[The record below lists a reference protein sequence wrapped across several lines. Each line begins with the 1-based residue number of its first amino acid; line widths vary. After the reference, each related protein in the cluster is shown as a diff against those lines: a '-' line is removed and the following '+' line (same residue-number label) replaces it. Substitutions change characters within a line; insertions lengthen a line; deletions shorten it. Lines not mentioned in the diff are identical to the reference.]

1 MAMTRTSGFSPKG
14 YKAFHSLSK
23 NIFCHHG
30 PSVDMTFTTFIKP
43 KHIHVRTY
51 SSILNIFHSSKSNG
65 TKQLFKSQVL
75 NNNKGFRGSRLNLSS
90 KLNSPKMQRKWLK
103 RFSGLTVI
111 TSAASGLY
119 YLNLNEQERRK
130 IRVAIGGFRRFF
142 RSFRIGSL
150 ISLDYKWNLYNLQ
163 EESEE
168 YEQAIKGCHQRAA
181 DRILNGCLKNGGLYI
196 KLGQGLVSLN
206 HILPREYINTLVQLQ
221 DRALIRGPHEVEALF
236 LEDFGKL
243 PLEVFK
249 EFESQPIAAA
259 SLAQVHRAV
268 TFEGDRVAVK
278 VQYIDLRDRFS
289 GDIKTCEILLRLV
302 EWIHPK
308 FGFSWVLK
316 DLKNT
321 LAEELDFENEG
332 KNGEM
337 CGRDLKHLSY
347 IYVPKVHWNKTTK
360 RVLTTEYIDGV
371 KISNQQAIKSMGL
384 SLKDIDFKLVRCF
397 SDQIFLSG
405 FVHADPHPGNIFIR
419 PGKDGKAQLVLL
431 DHGLYDRLSPKDRHN
446 LSHMYKAIVL
456 NDEVKMEHFSHEL
469 GVDDFHIFAI
479 MVKQGPVKLK
489 TKRLFRTK
497 PFTRKEWK
505 NLTPEQKAAM
515 KEEFEVIHFRVLEVM
530 KTMPTAL
537 IFIFRNLNTIRAI
550 TREHNNTVD
559 RYGIMARSAIK
570 GTHLG
575 VNQKLGLTALLS
587 SWWDSCLYDIKIQ
600 SESIKMRIFMAVGR
614 LYLRVLHWMGRAPSL
629 SELEEIAKTEA
640 KRFEGL

>member
-469 GVDDFHIFAI
+469 GVDDYKIFGEIIVQRPLARQTLRIANRMTPADIAYMKSQAQHHFDKI
-479 MVKQGPVKLK
+479 MK
-489 TKRLFRTK
+489 
-497 PFTRKEWK
+497 
-505 NLTPEQKAAM
+505 
-515 KEEFEVIHFRVLEVM
+515 VLQ
-530 KTMPTAL
+530 TMPRTMLL
-537 IFIFRNLNTIRAI
+537 IIRNLNTIRAI